1 MMSFSSSSAR
11 RNRVLYSSSGCNRA
25 ALGVARPPL
34 PSILEASSFSV
45 EEEASSSVR
54 SRVGRGS
61 GAISAAPATRESA
74 PIMLLCKNATE
85 ETHTTARLECV
96 VVVGKIAKD
105 FADAIFRRH
114 FFLLLLLL
122 RVLLRAMCVEGGDFL
137 RRSRRLFARRGFV
150 FFAAK
155 KNRKEWWWWWCPSFL
170 KSRRRLLPPTPRVSK
185 VKRVVC
191 VRLERFWTG
200 RGVHRTHL
208 LHCFVH
214 PERQRVL
221 FLLRFEKSMQ

>member
-54 SRVGRGS
+54 SRVGRGGS

-74 PIMLLCKNATE
+74 PITLLCKNATE

-105 FADAIFRRH
+105 FADAIDDI
-114 FFLLLLLL
+114 FFFFFFAFYE
-122 RVLLRAMCVEGGDFL
+122 RCVSKGATSSVDRDGCSREERICVL
-137 RRSRRLFARRGFV
+137 RREEESQRVVVVVPLV
-150 FFAAK
+150 F
-155 KNRKEWWWWWCPSFL
+155 EVS
-170 KSRRRLLPPTPRVSK
+170 SSSSPPTPRVSK
-185 VKRVVC
+185 VKRGVC

-208 LHCFVH
+208 LHCFLH
-214 PERQRVL
+214 ERQRVL

>member
-74 PIMLLCKNATE
+74 PTLLCKNATE

-105 FADAIFRRH
+105 FADAIDDI
-114 FFLLLLLL
+114 FF
-122 RVLLRAMCVEGGDFL
+122 F
-137 RRSRRLFARRGFV
+137 F
-150 FFAAK
+150 FFAFYERCVSKGATSSVD
-155 KNRKEWWWWWCPSFL
+155 RDGSRGEDLCSSP
-170 KSRRRLLPPTPRVSK
+170 RRRITKSGGGAPR
-185 VKRVVC
+185 
-191 VRLERFWTG
+191 F
-200 RGVHRTHL
+200 
-208 LHCFVH
+208 
-214 PERQRVL
+214 
-221 FLLRFEKSMQ
+221 

>member
-1 MMSFSSSSAR
+1 MSFSSSSAR

-54 SRVGRGS
+54 SRVGRGGS

-74 PIMLLCKNATE
+74 PITLLCKNATE

-105 FADAIFRRH
+105 FADAIDDI
-114 FFLLLLLL
+114 FF
-122 RVLLRAMCVEGGDFL
+122 F
-137 RRSRRLFARRGFV
+137 FF
-150 FFAAK
+150 FFAFYYERCVSKGATSSVD
-155 KNRKEWWWWWCPSFL
+155 RDGCSRGEDLCSSP
-170 KSRRRLLPPTPRVSK
+170 RRRITKSGGGAPR
-185 VKRVVC
+185 
-191 VRLERFWTG
+191 F
-200 RGVHRTHL
+200 
-208 LHCFVH
+208 
-214 PERQRVL
+214 
-221 FLLRFEKSMQ
+221 

>member
-61 GAISAAPATRESA
+61 GAVSAAPATRESA
-74 PIMLLCKNATE
+74 PITLLCKNATE

-105 FADAIFRRH
+105 FADAIDDI
-114 FFLLLLLL
+114 FFFFFFFAFYE
-122 RVLLRAMCVEGGDFL
+122 RCVSKGATSSVDRDGCSREERICVL
-137 RRSRRLFARRGFV
+137 RREEESQRVVVVVPLV
-150 FFAAK
+150 F
-155 KNRKEWWWWWCPSFL
+155 EVS
-170 KSRRRLLPPTPRVSK
+170 SSSSPPTPRVSK
-185 VKRVVC
+185 VKRGVC

-208 LHCFVH
+208 LHCFLH